1 MVMSMVTAVSL
12 FSKLV
17 NISNEYAYLGYTL
30 DNSLTLKGLF
40 DKAYKKCCNRLKL
53 LSKLRYHVSSSAA
66 NRIYQSMILPVVTYS
81 GLLKLQFT
89 IIKILHKQSCSIVRK
104 CLDNRMCT
112 NFDNYFEIKTG
123 SINTRNNNL
132 FLKLPK
138 AKLEFAKQSF
148 YYLGAKIYNDLPI
161 EIRREGDYD
170 KFLKLL
176 KDYYK

>member
-1 MVMSMVTAVSL
+1 
-12 FSKLV
+12 
-17 NISNEYAYLGYTL
+17 
-30 DNSLTLKGLF
+30 
-40 DKAYKKCCNRLKL
+40 
-53 LSKLRYHVSSSAA
+53 
-66 NRIYQSMILPVVTYS
+66 
-81 GLLKLQFT
+81 
-89 IIKILHKQSCSIVRK
+89 
-104 CLDNRMCT
+104 MCT

-138 AKLEFAKQSF
+138 VKLEFAKQSF

-170 KFLKLL
+170 KFLKLM